1 MTTPAPDPTPARR
14 VKSALFVDFDNIYL
28 GLERVSGPEAAR
40 RFADA
45 PERWVRWL
53 ARDAHAAEPGAP
65 RAQRD
70 ILVRRCYLN
79 PIAFGNQRA
88 MFTTSAFQVVD
99 CPPLTRG
106 GKCSTDIHM
115 VMDIL
120 DALHHPTHF
129 DEFIILSADA
139 DFTPLLLRLRAFD
152 RRTLVVA
159 VGPAAQAYRR
169 ACDHLVSDDEFVEKA
184 LGMHDAPAPR
194 PMPKLVLPPRPPAPG
209 RDDVLDRAAEVV
221 AGRVRTDGP
230 LAFTQLPGLL
240 REAFPR
246 EFPNSSWFGC
256 NGLEPLVARLTVLQ
270 PGLTRLHDPD
280 RVGWASVAAPPAPE
294 PTPADPEQL
303 AAVRA
308 EVLRV
313 VAGRDEPVSLADLA
327 HGLTRVFGEG
337 AARTNWFGAGTF
349 KNLLRQADLDGCLL
363 SEAGPGYL
371 YDPARHAAPAA
382 DAKAGPRVDQTH
394 PDLAGVAQRVHQVA
408 LTPRLPPDAYA
419 TLFGV
424 IADQFRDEFARGE
437 VPSLT
442 TDLSRAVRDG
452 CEAAGLTVSR
462 RDVNFVLRGVFFTQR
477 DYPDEVNDLMSGA
490 PSLAAGIGELFRAG
504 VVHACRDR
512 QLDLTPDD
520 ERDLR
525 RWLLGGL
532 TSPTDDGAAA
542 VVDTPR
548 AATE

>member
-1 MTTPAPDPTPARR
+1 MTPPAPDPTPARR

-53 ARDAHAAEPGAP
+53 ARDAHAADPGAP

-184 LGMHDAPAPR
+184 LGLHDAPAPR
-194 PMPKLVLPPRPPAPG
+194 PAPKPVPRPVVTG
-209 RDDVLDRAAEVV
+209 RDDILDRAAEAV
-221 AGRVRTDGP
+221 AERVRNDGP
-230 LAFTQLPGLL
+230 VPFQQFHAVL

-246 EFPNSSWFGC
+246 EFPNSNWFGC
-256 NGLEPLVARLTVLQ
+256 HGLEPLVARLMALQ
-270 PGLTRLHDPD
+270 PGLARLTEPD
-280 RVGWASVAAPPAPE
+280 RVGWAPVAAPPAPE

-303 AAVRA
+303 AAVRD

-313 VAGRDEPVSLADLA
+313 VAASDDPVSLAALA
-327 HGLTRVFGEG
+327 HAVKVVFGEG
-337 AARTNWFGAGTF
+337 AAGSNWFGAGTF
-349 KNLLRQADLDGCLL
+349 KGLLRQADLNGCLL
-363 SEAGPGYL
+363 SEVGPGYL
-371 YDPARHAAPAA
+371 YDPARHAEPTA
-382 DAKAGPRVDQTH
+382 DVKAGPRVDQTH
-394 PDLAGVAQRVHQVA
+394 PDLAGIAQRVHQVA

-419 TLFGV
+419 ALFGV

-442 TDLSRAVRDG
+442 TELSRAVRDG

-477 DYPDEVNDLMSGA
+477 DYPDEVNGLMNGA

-532 TSPTDDGAAA
+532 ALPADYGAAA
-542 VVDTPR
+542 VADTP
-548 AATE
+548 AAVE